1 MLHCELIRAALTAT
15 ALLCTLHV
23 PASARHDSLSSI
35 SAHDHDSL
43 VSSQAQRTPTQPQ
56 PAPAAPSSPSRL
68 RVPTSAL
75 RQSPPEGYMGDLE
88 VCLVNKLR

>member
-1 MLHCELIRAALTAT
+1 
-15 ALLCTLHV
+15 LHV
-23 PASARHDSLSSI
+23 ACASLGEARFTVLNLGNDF
-35 SAHDHDSL
+35 L

-68 RVPTSAL
+68 RVPASAL
-75 RQSPPEGYMGDLE
+75 RQSPLEGYMGDLE